1 MKIYQGKLQAKGFRI
16 AIVVSRFNSFIS
28 ERLLEGALEA
38 LQKMGAQ
45 EADLTVYK
53 VPGSFEVPIIAK
65 KVAKAKSADG
75 ILCVGALIRG
85 DTPHFDFLS
94 AEVTKGLAQI
104 AMDDGVPVSFGIL
117 TVDTVEQGIERAG
130 TKAGNKGYDA
140 AFSLIETLNVHQGGG
155 PPLRARRGSSRW
167 DNDAGRRECALQIL
181 FELEFNAGDPE
192 GPGQRSTGSI
202 RRRRAKSATT
212 GPGLV
217 ETSWP
222 TARTSTGP
230 SRRPRRTGAWPGW
243 PSSTGTS

>member
-1 MKIYQGKLQAKGFRI
+1 MKIHQGKLQAKGFRI

-38 LQKMGAQ
+38 LQKTGAQ

-53 VPGSFEVPIIAK
+53 VPGSFEIPIVAKKIAK
-65 KVAKAKSADG
+65 SKTADG

-85 DTPHFDFLS
+85 DTPHFDYLS

-140 AFSLIETLNVHQGGG
+140 AFSLVETLNVLKEAG
-155 PPLRARRGSSRW
+155 LR
-167 DNDAGRRECALQIL
+167 
-181 FELEFNAGDPE
+181 
-192 GPGQRSTGSI
+192 
-202 RRRRAKSATT
+202 
-212 GPGLV
+212 
-217 ETSWP
+217 
-222 TARTSTGP
+222 
-230 SRRPRRTGAWPGW
+230 
-243 PSSTGTS
+243 

>member
-1 MKIYQGKLQAKGFRI
+1 MKVHQGKLQAKGLKI

-38 LQKMGAQ
+38 LQKMGAL

-53 VPGSFEVPIIAK
+53 VPGSFEVPLLAK
-65 KVAKAKSADG
+65 KIAQAKAADG

-140 AFSLIETLNVHQGGG
+140 AFSLVETLNVIKEAG
-155 PPLRARRGSSRW
+155 LR
-167 DNDAGRRECALQIL
+167 
-181 FELEFNAGDPE
+181 
-192 GPGQRSTGSI
+192 
-202 RRRRAKSATT
+202 
-212 GPGLV
+212 
-217 ETSWP
+217 
-222 TARTSTGP
+222 
-230 SRRPRRTGAWPGW
+230 
-243 PSSTGTS
+243 